1 MRRVL
6 SLVAPALLLLL
17 ACSKEEG
24 PKSGADDAG
33 FVGRGSDTE
42 DPVPV
47 DPGPVD
53 PEPKPTAD
61 AATDSGNGT
70 CTGKILVNEI
80 LPAGSS
86 FDQEFIEL
94 YNPSTCDVDIGG
106 FKLLYKSAAGVP
118 AQGAPLHTFAAGTM
132 IQGKGW
138 YVVGTST
145 YPGKKDVTFNG
156 GGVTANGGLSNNG
169 QVALFDGG
177 GQKIDGIGYGTL
189 TGGDYVE
196 TKAAPV
202 APATASI
209 ARKTDG
215 LDTDDNSK
223 DCDWFTTPT
232 PGAKNGL

>member
-1 MRRVL
+1 MRR
-6 SLVAPALLLLL
+6 LLLFAVALM
-17 ACSKEEG
+17 ACSKEEAKPG
-24 PKSGADDAG
+24 DADAG
-33 FVGRGSDTE
+33 FVGRESDNE
-42 DPVPV
+42 EPQPV

-53 PEPKPTAD
+53 PGPTPD
-61 AATDSGNGT
+61 ASTGTDSGGGT
-70 CTGKILVNEI
+70 CTGKILLNEL
-80 LPAGSS
+80 LPAGSN
-86 FDQEFIEL
+86 FNQEFIEL

-106 FKLLYKSAAGVP
+106 FKLLYQSAAGVP
-118 AQGAPLHTFAAGTM
+118 AQGTLLHTFAAATM
-132 IQGKGW
+132 IKGKGY
-138 YVVGTST
+138 YVVGTT
-145 YPGKKDVTFNG
+145 QYTGAKDATFTN
-156 GGVTANGGLSNNG
+156 VKENGGLSNNG

-177 GQKIDGIGYGTL
+177 GQKLDGIGYGTL

>member
-1 MRRVL
+1 MRACTPLVL
-6 SLVAPALLLLL
+6 AVALF
-17 ACSKEEG
+17 ACSKEET
-24 PKSGADDAG
+24 PKGASDAG
-33 FVGRGSDTE
+33 FVGRESDNDE
-42 DPVPV
+42 DPQPV

-53 PEPKPTAD
+53 PGPTPTSD
-61 AATDSGNGT
+61 ASTDSGGT
-70 CTGKILVNEI
+70 CTGKIVLNEI

-86 FDQEFIEL
+86 FNQEFIEL
-94 YNPSTCDVDIGG
+94 YNPSSCDVDIGS
-106 FKLLYKSAAGVP
+106 FKLLYQSASGVP
-118 AQGAPLHTFAAGTM
+118 ASGAPLHTFAAATM
-132 IQGKGW
+132 IKGKGY
-138 YVVGTST
+138 YVVGTT
-145 YPGKKDVTFNG
+145 QYTGTKDTTFNG
-156 GGVTANGGLSNNG
+156 GGVTMNGGLSNNG
-169 QVALFDGG
+169 QVALMDAG
-177 GQKIDGIGYGTL
+177 GQKLDGIGYGTL